1 MKKLHKRLEEYRPI
15 EVPYHV
21 WTVFGNESKFIL
33 VSGDTASLGEDYK
46 TLAELR
52 KAIEWY
58 ADQLGGK
65 IKWESK

>member
-1 MKKLHKRLEEYRPI
+1 MKIKEQLKLQSDI

-21 WTVFGNESKFIL
+21 WTAIGNNAKKISIM
-33 VSGDTASLGEDYK
+33 GHQASLTNDSDYK
-46 TLAELR
+46 DIAELR

-65 IKWESK
+65 IKWEK